1 MSSRKDRIR
10 FKMLP
15 NGNIRGFQNRG
26 GQAGISE
33 AQFINPNNTAP
44 TVIAEG
50 RIRIQEFMAKRYRIR
65 KLTPTECFRLMGVD
79 DESIGKM
86 RERVSDSQC
95 YKLAGN
101 SIVVDTLVHG
111 IFKPLLLDDEPEK
124 TTLF

>member
-1 MSSRKDRIR
+1 MIRRKDRIR

-26 GQAGISE
+26 GQDGVSE
-33 AQFINPNNTAP
+33 AQFINPENTAP
-44 TVIAEG
+44 TVIAG
-50 RIRIQEFMAKRYRIR
+50 QKIRIQEFMAKRYRIR

-86 RERVSDSQC
+86 RERISDSQC

-101 SIVVDTLVHG
+101 SIVVDTLVEG
-111 IFKPLLLDDEPEK
+111 IFRPLLLEEPEK

>member
-1 MSSRKDRIR
+1 MSRRKDRIR

-26 GQAGISE
+26 GQAGVSE
-33 AQFINPNNTAP
+33 AQFINPNNIAP

-65 KLTPTECFRLMGVD
+65 KLTPTECLRAMAVN
-79 DESIGKM
+79 DESIRKM
-86 RERVSDSQC
+86 RERISDSQC

-101 SIVVDTLVHG
+101 SIVVDVLVWG
-111 IFKPLLLDDEPEK
+111 IFKPLLLEDEPEQ